1 MELQFFCCKAELKT
15 FLKSRV
21 GAEKNEKRRVLCSH
35 EIYKHLETRWDWDK
49 ELPLIKGFPFIFI
62 QSPMMNVM
70 AVSLWPKSSLQVH
83 ISQSALFSLD
93 AA

>member
-1 MELQFFCCKAELKT
+1 MRL
-15 FLKSRV
+15 R
-21 GAEKNEKRRVLCSH
+21 
-35 EIYKHLETRWDWDK
+35 DK

-62 QSPMMNVM
+62 QSPMMNVI
-70 AVSLWPKSSLQVH
+70 AVSLLPKSSLQVH